1 LPPAR
6 TRRQGPVGRNRAA
19 MLANRPVQD
28 RKARSSAKAEY
39 GCGQR
44 ALCASNSFPSSKPNP
59 LATHAKV
66 SIG

>member
-1 LPPAR
+1 
-6 TRRQGPVGRNRAA
+6 

-28 RKARSSAKAEY
+28 RKARSLAKVEY

-44 ALCASNSFPSSKPNP
+44 ALTASNSFPSSKGNP
-59 LATHAKV
+59 LDTHAKV